1 MDRGPVNPIP
11 VYVFTIGTGNN
22 KPSKRGNDIGSRVSK
37 IKHSRVPT
45 KYMGQS
51 IQEWT
56 K

>member
-1 MDRGPVNPIP
+1 MDRVPVNPIP
-11 VYVFTIGTGNN
+11 VFVFTIGTGNN

-45 KYMGQS
+45 KYVEQS

-56 K
+56 